1 MSHNPQDMQSITD
14 AIEQDFA
21 YGRRPW
27 DSTCPVPMPHEPV
40 YKFSESALQVGH
52 FKDDLPN
59 DGAPSANRKKDAK
72 AYLMVKRDG
81 DKTGFLWCDAD
92 GEVAD
97 KNCIEMTEGIV
108 VKDLKE
114 DLVEM
119 YNAQERRLV
128 DLYNYAI
135 LIVVAR
141 RVAVKFAARG
151 TAEQSVIYDEDQ
163 EDQPEQLPYAK
174 KTVLCSETDPE
185 LN

>member
-1 MSHNPQDMQSITD
+1 MSHNPQSITE

-40 YKFSESALQVGH
+40 YKFSESALQVGY
-52 FKDDLPN
+52 FKNDIPS
-59 DGAPSANRKKDAK
+59 DGAPSANRKKGAK

-92 GEVAD
+92 GEAVD

-108 VKDLKE
+108 VKNLKN

-119 YNAQERRLV
+119 YNAQEQRLV
-128 DLYNYAI
+128 ELYNHAI
-135 LIVVAR
+135 LIMVCR
-141 RVAVKFAARG
+141 RRIVKFAERG
-151 TAEQSVIYDEDQ
+151 TAEPPVCDDEDQ
-163 EDQPEQLPYAK
+163 LERFMPYIK
-174 KTVLCSETDPE
+174 ETVLCSETDPE

>member
-1 MSHNPQDMQSITD
+1 MSHNPQDMPSITE

-52 FKDDLPN
+52 FKDDLPS
-59 DGAPSANRKKDAK
+59 DDAPSANRKKGAK

-92 GEVAD
+92 GEAVD
-97 KNCIEMTEGIV
+97 KNCIVMTEGLV
-108 VKDLKE
+108 VKKLKK

-119 YNAQERRLV
+119 YNAQEERLV
-128 DLYNYAI
+128 ELYNCAI
-135 LIVVAR
+135 LIMVAR
-141 RVAVKFAARG
+141 RRVVKFAARG
-151 TAEQSVIYDEDQ
+151 TAKPPVIDDEDKL
-163 EDQPEQLPYAK
+163 ERFRHFKEKA
-174 KTVLCSETDPE
+174 VLCSETDPE